1 MNWPF
6 SERFSSMSP
15 EIAKLAKN
23 LFKKIFGNFF
33 LQDAKKGRFLKRP
46 FPFGKALFRDFMS

>member
-1 MNWPF
+1 
-6 SERFSSMSP
+6 MSP
-15 EIAKLAKN
+15 EIAKLDKN